1 MAVTLRLR
9 VRCHRR
15 VRLHNPRVETLPLV
29 LLVTLFAVAFVAG
42 SVDAVAGGGGLL
54 TLPALLLAQVPPV
67 NALATN
73 KLQSSFG
80 TFTSAWSMHRSG
92 LTGSVRLAVPF
103 ACALVGSAAGTVL
116 VQFVDASAL
125 TVAVP
130 VVLAVIAVYFIVMPR
145 RDDVERPA
153 RIGSGVYYATVV
165 PTIGFYDGAIGP
177 GTGSFYTAVGTSLR
191 GHGLV
196 AATAQARV
204 LNFATNVAS
213 LIVFAFSGKMLW
225 LVGGVMAVGQV
236 GGAYL
241 GAWAVSRG
249 GARLIRPVVVV
260 VCLAMLLQ
268 YLWRQGWLF

>member
-1 MAVTLRLR
+1 MTVTLR
-9 VRCHRR
+9 RR
-15 VRLHNPRVETLPLV
+15 GGTCARIRLDNPPVETLTPV
-29 LLVTLFAVAFVAG
+29 LLLMLFGVALMAG
-42 SVDAVAGGGGLL
+42 GIDAVAGGGGLL

-80 TFTSAWSMHRSG
+80 TFTSAVSMYRKG
-92 LTGSVRLAVPF
+92 MTGPVKLAIPF
-103 ACALVGSAAGTVL
+103 ACALVGSVAGTVL
-116 VQFVDASAL
+116 VQFVDAAAL

-145 RDDVERPA
+145 REDAQRPA
-153 RIGSGVYYATVV
+153 KIGTGMYYSTVV
-165 PTIGFYDGAIGP
+165 PGIGFYDGAIGP
-177 GTGSFYTAVGTSLR
+177 GTGSFFTATGVSLR

-213 LIVFAFSGKMLW
+213 LAVFAFSGKMLW
-225 LVGGVMAVGQV
+225 IVGGVMAVGQMV
-236 GGAYL
+236 GAYL
-241 GAWAVSRG
+241 GAAAVSRG

-260 VCLAMLLQ
+260 VCLAMLAQ
-268 YLWRQGWLF
+268 YLWSQGWLF